1 MSRSSKSLTHG
12 LAIEPVRGIGL
23 RATIATMAGPSAL
36 GPVAMA
42 LTAVGAV
49 AIGALAIGRL
59 AIKKAVL
66 EELHASNVEIDT
78 LKVTH
83 SLLSVCR
90 KTAFSQV
97 GHTAAPNGSGLSG
110 RLCSRPTPGS
120 STPVPASFFHTLDIV
135 GDFDRLDRLQRAI
148 SRRDYRIS

>member
-1 MSRSSKSLTHG
+1 MSRSRTSLTHG

-78 LKVTH
+78 LKVNRVEIGGVIWQPTTTPQASPPIH
-83 SLLSVCR
+83 S
-90 KTAFSQV
+90 
-97 GHTAAPNGSGLSG
+97 
-110 RLCSRPTPGS
+110 
-120 STPVPASFFHTLDIV
+120 
-135 GDFDRLDRLQRAI
+135 
-148 SRRDYRIS
+148 